1 MNKPKIVILAGGSNS
16 RFFPLNTNVHKG
28 AIELLGKPLISRTL
42 ENLAYNGFKDILI
55 VQSQRDAEAQSL
67 EKIVQ
72 KTKFDQNIEFTT
84 QIESK
89 GMGDAVL
96 TVKDKI
102 EDAFVVIFPD
112 LINAGDLINE
122 MLKLEADGVVCASE
136 THQPWLYG
144 ILELEGDQVVA
155 IEEKPEK
162 GTEKS
167 NIKILGCYLLN
178 QKFINILEGL
188 STSEYNFE
196 DALGKMM
203 EQHTIR
209 SLILQQPT
217 PSLKYPWHLFKFK
230 KLLFE
235 MHQSYTASSA
245 KIAQTAIF
253 DDTKG
258 PIIIE
263 NNVTIGDFVKII
275 GPSFIGENCLV
286 GDYSFVRGSSIEKN
300 STVGAKTEVVRS
312 IIQNNS
318 TLHFGYLADSII
330 GPNNKIG
337 AGLITANK
345 RLDRATISTMV
356 KGITVDTELDALGI
370 ITGAGADLGISTNT
384 MPGVMIGSGSKI
396 HPGLVISK
404 NVDHNITVQKS

>member
-28 AIELLGKPLISRTL
+28 AIELLGTPFILRTL
-42 ENLAYNGFKDILI
+42 ENLAQNGFNDII
-55 VQSQRDAEAQSL
+55 IIQSQRDADSKSL
-67 EKIVQ
+67 EEVVANA
-72 KTKFDQNIEFTT
+72 KFDQNIEFFT
-84 QIESK
+84 QSESQ
-89 GMGDAVL
+89 GMGNAVL
-96 TVKDKI
+96 TVKDKL
-102 EDAFVVIFPD
+102 EDKFVVIFPD
-112 LINAGDLINE
+112 LINAGDLIKQ
-122 MLKLEADGVVCASE
+122 MLSLEADGVVCSSE
-136 THQPWLYG
+136 TDEPWLYG
-144 ILELEGDQVVA
+144 ILEQKGNQVIA

-178 QKFINILEGL
+178 QKFINILESL
-188 STSEYNFE
+188 PTSEYNFE
-196 DALGKMM
+196 DALGQMM
-203 EQHTIR
+203 ELQNIQ
-209 SLILQQPT
+209 SLNLQESIL
-217 PSLKYPWHLFKFK
+217 SLKYPWHLFLFQE
-230 KLLFE
+230 LLF
-235 MHQSYTASSA
+235 SKLSSKTSSSA
-245 KIAQTAIF
+245 RIASTAII
-253 DDTKG
+253 DDSNG

-263 NNVTIGDFVKII
+263 DNVTVGDFAKIV
-275 GPSFIGENCLV
+275 GPCYIGENCLI

-312 IIQNNS
+312 IIMDNS

-345 RLDRATISTMV
+345 RLDRAPINTMV
-356 KGITVDTELDALGI
+356 KGITVDTGLKALGI
-370 ITGAGADLGISTNT
+370 ITGDDANVGISTNT
-384 MPGVMIGSGSKI
+384 MPGVMIGSGSRI